1 MISILHFGRN
11 TDPWLFTSINQ
22 PQNVKDYSH
31 CNKLQG
37 RSINSYIRSVE
48 WHLNDWYF
56 LNVQYAETV
65 ANLDTLYS
73 Q

>member
-1 MISILHFGRN
+1 MISTFHFRGI
-11 TDPWLFTSINQ
+11 TDPCINQ